1 MFSSTLIR
9 MHYTPKIASDLLCP
23 ETHLVLL
30 LLLPLLALLLGPL
43 LGFFLLLLVRLA
55 QLCST
60 VALEIL
66 VLLLELKV
74 KEIPQHFEELF
85 LLPFPLHFSLF
96 HALTD

>member
-30 LLLPLLALLLGPL
+30 LLLPLLALLLGLL

-55 QLCST
+55 QLGST
-60 VALEIL
+60 VAALQIL

-74 KEIPQHFEELF
+74 KEIPQHFEDLF
-85 LLPFPLHFSLF
+85 VLSPHSLHF
-96 HALTD
+96 